1 MELVTPAIRSTA
13 PLRRSLAP
21 ALVLAFGMAHGL
33 ACRPATSPAPRKP
46 APSSAPVAP
55 EKVQPPRVRGPEEI
69 VVTVDGEAIRE
80 ADVAKLAHVASTS
93 PDSAPPREALVL
105 QLVERRLVTRAA
117 ARLDLTATDAEIDR
131 ALGDLAAANG
141 LTMEQLRVAVDETT
155 ALSWEE
161 YREEIRAQIL
171 ELRLVMTTQPWASAS
186 GWGAPSA
193 ASDAAESERM
203 AGARARTLGCL
214 RARAQISVQDDALDL
229 PENPFAIAATLA
241 GVRLVGDPKVPAM
254 ELEAAAKAAA
264 AGHPLCDSLAAAE
277 VAMTELYR
285 ERGYLDARVR
295 IPWPD
300 TPGTT
305 IVEVEAVPG
314 ARHVIGVIDVDQS
327 AVPKAKRVKDK
338 ELRRR
343 IAAIGK
349 TGDVASVSKLRGIV
363 DGVEGALRDAGIGP
377 VEVKAE
383 RKAGG
388 EDGGEGEDV
397 RVDVVVTVGGSGA

>member
-1 MELVTPAIRSTA
+1 MPATQSTA
-13 PLRRSLAP
+13 TSRRWLTLAPSLACGF
-21 ALVLAFGMAHGL
+21 ALVGVL
-33 ACRPATSPAPRKP
+33 ACRPATSPTPRQP
-46 APSSAPVAP
+46 APSSTPRAPKKA
-55 EKVQPPRVRGPEEI
+55 EPPRVRGPEEI
-69 VVTVDGEAIRE
+69 VVVVDGEAIRE
-80 ADVAKLAHVASTS
+80 ADVARLARVATTS
-93 PDSAPPREALVL
+93 SASAPPREALVL
-105 QLVERRLVTRAA
+105 QLVERQLVTRAA
-117 ARLDLTATDAEIDR
+117 AKLDLTATEAEIDR

-141 LTMEQLRVAVDETT
+141 LTMEQLRVAVDESTE
-155 ALSWEE
+155 LSWEE
-161 YREEIRAQIL
+161 YREEVRAQLL
-171 ELRLVMTTQPWASAS
+171 ELRLVMTTQSWSSAS
-186 GWGAPSA
+186 EWGARSA
-193 ASDAAESERM
+193 ASEASESERM
-203 AGARARTLGCL
+203 TAARARMVGCL
-214 RARAQISVQDDALDL
+214 RARAEVSVKDDALDL

-241 GVRLVGDPKVPAM
+241 GIRLVGDPKVPAT

-295 IPWPD
+295 IPWPE

-314 ARHVIGVIDVDQS
+314 ARHVVGVIDVDQS
-327 AVPKAKRVKDK
+327 AVPKGKRVNEKA
-338 ELRRR
+338 LRRR

-383 RKAGG
+383 REAGS
-388 EDGGEGEDV
+388 DGEDV
-397 RVDVVVTVGGSGA
+397 RVDLVISVGGSGA